1 MVSASDSPAAAPD
14 GPPAPDRRPIDLIVI
29 GCSAGG
35 PPALQEILPVLP
47 RDTTTAVL
55 VAQHMPQRFTSLFA
69 GRLDRLCA
77 LPVSEPKDGDRIAP
91 GRIYIAAGGQ
101 QTTLDRQPPGIVFR
115 VRPRAASERY
125 APSADLLMRSVAALF
140 GSRVLAVLMTGM
152 GGDGVAGL
160 RAVKERRGRTMVESE
175 ETAAVFGM
183 PRGAIRAGLADRV
196 LPRRE
201 IALEMARLCRRS

>member
-1 MVSASDSPAAAPD
+1 MSSSGSEGEPAGESAKSA
-14 GPPAPDRRPIDLIVI
+14 RQKPIELIVI

-35 PPALQEILPVLP
+35 PPALQEILPALP
-47 RDTTTAVL
+47 RDANAAVL

-69 GRLDRLCA
+69 GRLHRLCA
-77 LPVSEPKDGDRIAP
+77 LPVSEPKEGDRLAS

-101 QTTLDRQPPGIVFR
+101 QTTLDRQSQTILFR
-115 VRPRAASERY
+115 VRPRDASERY
-125 APSADLLMRSVAALF
+125 APSADLLMTSVAGLF
-140 GSRVLAVLMTGM
+140 GPRVLAVLMTGM

-160 RAVKERRGRTMVESE
+160 RAVKERRGQTIAESE
-175 ETAAVFGM
+175 ETATVFGM

-201 IALEMARLCRRS
+201 IALEMVRLCRRT

>member
-1 MVSASDSPAAAPD
+1 MSDSRLPGAVPD
-14 GPPAPDRRPIDLIVI
+14 RPPAPDRRPVALIVI

-35 PPALQEILPVLP
+35 PPALQEILPLLP
-47 RDTTTAVL
+47 RATTTAVV

-69 GRLDRLCA
+69 ERLDRLCA
-77 LPVSEPKDGDRIAP
+77 LPVSEPQDGDRLAP
-91 GRIYIAAGGQ
+91 GRIYIAAGGR
-101 QTTLDRQPPGIVFR
+101 QTTLGKLAPGIVFR
-115 VRPRAASERY
+115 VRPRDAAERY
-125 APSADLLMRSVAALF
+125 APSADLLMASVADLF
-140 GSRVLAVLMTGM
+140 GPRVLAVLMTGM

-160 RAVKERRGRTMVESE
+160 RAVKERRGRTIAESE

-201 IALEMARLCRRS
+201 IALEMARLCRR